1 MTLPELSIRR
11 PVLASVMSLA
21 IILIGLV
28 SYQRLAVREYPRID
42 EPQVT
47 VETTY
52 RGASAEII
60 ESRVTTPLEDSISG
74 IEGVELIQSFSR
86 AEKSQVTVRFNINRS
101 IDDAASDVRDR
112 VSRVRAQLPTEID
125 EPVIAKVEAD
135 AFPIVYLS
143 FLSDKLSPVEVTD
156 VIDRVVKDKLQTID
170 GVSAIRIF
178 GERRYAMRIWLDKTR
193 LAAYRLT
200 VQEVESALRRQNV
213 EIPSGRIE
221 SADREFTVVSETDL
235 RTAEQF
241 DDMILR
247 ENDGYFVRLRDVGRA
262 ELDAQD
268 VRVIA
273 RVSFAAADGR
283 PAVTGASSVNVGL
296 IRTSTANPLA
306 IVEEARR
313 RLVELESELS
323 PLGIRGDITY
333 DTTVFI
339 DRSIKNVFHTIA
351 EAVGLVVLVIFLF
364 LRSVRATLIPLITIP
379 VSLIGAFALM
389 QLLGFSINTLTL
401 LAMVLAIGLVVDD
414 AIVVLE
420 NISRHIEEGMKPFDA
435 AILGSREIAFAV
447 MAMTVTL
454 AAVYAPMA
462 FQTGRTGKLFAEFAL
477 TLAGAVTVSG
487 FVALTLSPMMCAK
500 MLRHNANPGL
510 FYRGG
515 ERVLVALNKGYRAA
529 LGAAMRARPVVL
541 LTGLGIALFGGWLFT
556 KLPSELTP
564 IEDRGIVMNIMVG
577 PEGATPDYTLRYAQ
591 MMEQIY
597 MGDDPQTGQ
606 RRFPHVERVLV
617 IVGFPDV
624 TRALAF
630 VRLKPWEER
639 DVKQQAYTQKA
650 RPLAFQ
656 IPGVL
661 AFPINPPSLGQRS
674 IDKPVQFVLQTSRP
688 FAELDAVSEQ
698 FLSLVR
704 EHPRLSAGLTNVESD
719 LKLNKPELKVEIDRE
734 KAATLGV
741 EIDTI
746 GRTLETMLG
755 GRQVTRFKRDGKQYD
770 VIVQIEGVERSR
782 PWHLSEINVR
792 ARSGQMVPLS
802 TLVSYSERVAPREL
816 NHFNKLRA
824 AIISA
829 NLNPGYAL
837 GDALADM
844 RELAKQ
850 LPSHVGVDYAGVSR
864 EFTQSSRGLY
874 EVFVMALL
882 FIFLVLAAQFESFA
896 DPLIIML
903 TVPITMTGALLALWL
918 TGNTVNVYS
927 QIGLVTL
934 VGLITKH
941 GILIVEFANQLQESG
956 KSRIEAVQE
965 AAVLRLRPILMTTG
979 AMVLGAIPLAFA
991 GGAGGESR
999 QAIGWVIVGGMTL
1012 GTLLTLFVVPVAYS
1026 YLARINRTSLRAD
1039 ESKPPTASPSPHPA
1053 E

>member
-21 IILIGLV
+21 IVLIGLV

-143 FLSDKLSPVEVTD
+143 FLSDRLSPVEVTD

-241 DDMILR
+241 EDMILR
-247 ENDGYFVRLRDVGRA
+247 ENEGYFVRLRDVGRA

-273 RVSFAAADGR
+273 RVSFAAANGR

-313 RLVELESELS
+313 RLIDLEGELA

-477 TLAGAVTVSG
+477 TLAGAVAVSG

-500 MLRHNANPGL
+500 MLRHNADPGL

-515 ERVLVALNKGYRAA
+515 ERVLVALNNGYRAV
-529 LGAAMRARPVVL
+529 LGAAMRARPLVL
-541 LTGLGIALFGGWLFT
+541 LAGLAIALFGGWLFT

-704 EHPRLSAGLTNVESD
+704 EHPRLSAGLTNIESD

-802 TLVSYSERVAPREL
+802 TLVSHSERVAPREL

-941 GILIVEFANQLQESG
+941 GILIVEFANQLQEAG

-999 QAIGWVIVGGMTL
+999 QAIGWVIVGGMSL

-1026 YLARINRTSLRAD
+1026 YLARISRTSLRVD
-1039 ESKPPTASPSPHPA
+1039 EARAPKASPSPHPA